1 MSHQMPKRMH
11 TASVR
16 PTIISRAVQKVTH
29 PKRATVLVTLAVTVS
44 VAVAVT
50 VKVTLTVLVA

>member
-1 MSHQMPKRMH
+1 MPKRMH